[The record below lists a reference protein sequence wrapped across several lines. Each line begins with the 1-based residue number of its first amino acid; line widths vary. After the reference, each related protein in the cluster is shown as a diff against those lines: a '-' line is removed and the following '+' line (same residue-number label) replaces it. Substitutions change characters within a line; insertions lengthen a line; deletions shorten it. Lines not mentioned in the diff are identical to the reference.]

1 MKLEIKQISKTYQN
15 NLKALDNVSLT
26 LTTGMFGLLGPNGA
40 GKSTLMR
47 ILSTLIAPDSGEIYL
62 NDENVTDKPWKIK
75 SILGYLPQEFGVYPK
90 TTAIE
95 LLTHIA
101 VLKGIVNKRREI
113 AGQLLHMVN
122 LYEHRNRYVYDFSGG
137 MRQRFGIAQALMGD
151 PKILIVDEPTAGLDP
166 TERNR
171 FQNILADVAK
181 ERIVLFSTHIVQD
194 ISDLCNKMAVL
205 HKGRVKFEG
214 SPADA
219 LKLIENKV
227 YEKQVESSEIQSLSE
242 QYNIL
247 SYKLKYGQ
255 HFISI
260 FSEDFPGE
268 DFKPKQSD
276 LEDVFFYLC
285 NVNE

>member
-260 FSEDFPGE
+260 FSEDFPGK
-268 DFKPKQSD
+268 DFKPKQPD
-276 LEDVFFYLC
+276 LEDVFFYMC

>member
-26 LTTGMFGLLGPNGA
+26 LTTRMFGLLGPNGA

-268 DFKPKQSD
+268 DFKPKQPD

>member
-268 DFKPKQSD
+268 DFKPKQPD